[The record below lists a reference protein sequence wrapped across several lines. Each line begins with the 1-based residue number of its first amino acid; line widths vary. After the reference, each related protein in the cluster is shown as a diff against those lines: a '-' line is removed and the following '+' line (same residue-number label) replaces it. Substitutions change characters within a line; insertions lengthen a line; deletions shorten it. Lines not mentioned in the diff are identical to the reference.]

1 MENHLALFRA
11 MDQESLATISM
22 VDCDPGVQE
31 KCFFVWGQNAGRY
44 CPEKATQ
51 GKGKFLIFF
60 YLLCL
65 K

>member
-31 KCFFVWGQNAGRY
+31 KCFLYGAKMLAGTAQKKQRK
-44 CPEKATQ
+44 EKVS
-51 GKGKFLIFF
+51 F
-60 YLLCL
+60 
-65 K
+65 